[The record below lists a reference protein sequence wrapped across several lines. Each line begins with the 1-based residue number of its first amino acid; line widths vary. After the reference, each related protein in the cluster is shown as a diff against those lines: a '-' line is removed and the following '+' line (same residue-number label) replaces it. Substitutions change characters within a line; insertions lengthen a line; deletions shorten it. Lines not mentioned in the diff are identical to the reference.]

1 MRRPAALGVPILL
14 LCAAC
19 AGGGPADAV
28 PDDGEPAA
36 TTTTATA
43 TATTA
48 AVPVTTA
55 PVTTAPGY
63 PSAVTDTVVDDLA
76 FDPLQERILGVVDE
90 LGLPG
95 ASLLVVHD
103 GELVQQEA
111 WGDYALDTRVP
122 IASASK
128 WLTAAM
134 IMTIVEDGLLELDAP
149 ISDYVAELD
158 GTRPGTI
165 TLRQLLSFTSGLQSS
180 DSTPCSED
188 PEVDLQTCARQSIA
202 RGLRHEP
209 GGEFRYDSVHLLV
222 AGALAEIVT
231 GESFVDLFE
240 QRIAAPL
247 GMTETYWYQ
256 VKDPERDVV
265 DHPIPAGGAVSTLGD
280 YARFLEMI
288 VHDGLAPDGTR
299 ILEAATIAEMETNQ
313 TEGLEVYGSAFRRN
327 ARSPYGLGHWID
339 WTYPDGATMVSSS
352 PGAFG
357 FRGWVDWEN
366 DVFGVYLVRDEAAS
380 SDPAQSPSGG
390 AWIYSMAAEAVGG
403 SLPEAIYPHRR

>member
-1 MRRPAALGVPILL
+1 MVICG
-14 LCAAC
+14 AC
-19 AGGGPADAV
+19 AGGADRTA
-28 PDDGEPAA
+28 
-36 TTTTATA
+36 TTTATA
-43 TATTA
+43 TTIAATPDTA
-48 AVPVTTA
+48 RPDPTSPGTTS
-55 PVTTAPGY
+55 PEPTSPGTGY
-63 PSAVTDTVVDDLA
+63 PSAVAATVVDDPA
-76 FDPLQERILGVVDE
+76 FEPLQERILGVVDE
-90 LGLPG
+90 LDLPG

-111 WGDYALDTRVP
+111 WGAYTLDTRVP

-149 ISDYVAELD
+149 ISTYAPELD

-180 DSTPCSED
+180 DTTPCSED

-240 QRIAAPL
+240 QRIAGPL

-256 VKDPERDVV
+256 VQDPERVVV
-265 DHPIPAGGAVSTLGD
+265 DHPFPAGGAVSTLGD

-299 ILEAATIAEMETNQ
+299 LLEAATIAEMETNQ

-327 ARSPYGLGHWID
+327 TRSPYGLGHWID

-366 DVFGVYLVRDEAAS
+366 RLFGVYLVRDDTVS
-380 SDPAQSPSGG
+380 GDPAQAPSGG
-390 AWIYSMAAEAVGG
+390 SWIYSMSATAVGG
-403 SLPEAIYPHRR
+403 ALPEAIYPHRR